1 MSIEQKIEGDIG
13 KLFLSDEID
22 LDKSP
27 IVRENIKELMDKA
40 KVVEVQM
47 ARVKYIDSSGIAAL
61 IEGMQLAKSNSK
73 EFCLTDVSNEVM
85 KVVQLAH
92 LDKFFKIK
100 SVTGQDAIEGGSEP
114 APVPEPEQPQASENV
129 DLTSSEEPQPA
140 ANFQSFRVLEKSSM
154 FHYMA
159 ETRWFFRCT
168 YQEPLGLPFH
178 RYQKD

>member
-40 KVVEVQM
+40 KVVEVQL

-73 EFCLTDVSNEVM
+73 EFFLTDVSNEVM
-85 KVVQLAH
+85 KVIQLAH

-100 SVTGQDAIEGGSEP
+100 STTGQNAQEGTDIEPEV
-114 APVPEPEQPQASENV
+114 APEPEPQASENV
-129 DLTSSEEPQPA
+129 DLNPAEDQQAQTESAETNNQSEETQPSIKREDDDGDKIK
-140 ANFQSFRVLEKSSM
+140 FKR
-154 FHYMA
+154 
-159 ETRWFFRCT
+159 
-168 YQEPLGLPFH
+168 
-178 RYQKD
+178 

>member
-13 KLFLSDEID
+13 KLFVSDEID

-27 IVRENIKELMDKA
+27 IVRESIKELMDKA

-73 EFCLTDVSNEVM
+73 EFFLTDVSNEVM
-85 KVVQLAH
+85 KVIQLAH

-100 SVTGQDAIEGGSEP
+100 STTGQNAQEGTDIEPEV
-114 APVPEPEQPQASENV
+114 APEPEPQASENV
-129 DLTSSEEPQPA
+129 DLNPAEDQQAQTESAETNKQSEETQPSIKREDDDGDKIK
-140 ANFQSFRVLEKSSM
+140 FKR
-154 FHYMA
+154 
-159 ETRWFFRCT
+159 
-168 YQEPLGLPFH
+168 
-178 RYQKD
+178 

>member
-73 EFCLTDVSNEVM
+73 EFFLTDVSNEVM
-85 KVVQLAH
+85 KVIQLAH

-100 SVTGQDAIEGGSEP
+100 STTGQNAQEGTDIEPEV
-114 APVPEPEQPQASENV
+114 APEPEPQASENV
-129 DLTSSEEPQPA
+129 DLSPAEDQQAQTESAETNNQSEETQPSIKREDDDGDKIK
-140 ANFQSFRVLEKSSM
+140 FKR
-154 FHYMA
+154 
-159 ETRWFFRCT
+159 
-168 YQEPLGLPFH
+168 
-178 RYQKD
+178 

>member
-1 MSIEQKIEGDIG
+1 MSIEQKINGNTGI
-13 KLFLSDEID
+13 LILSDEID

-27 IVRENIKELMDKA
+27 QVRENIKELIDKV
-40 KVVEVQM
+40 KVVEVHM
-47 ARVKYIDSSGIAAL
+47 AAVKYIDSSGIAAL
-61 IEGMQLAKSNSK
+61 VEGMQLSKSNSK

-114 APVPEPEQPQASENV
+114 APAPEPEQPQASENV

-140 ANFQSFRVLEKSSM
+140 TEAQSESNDTE
-154 FHYMA
+154 
-159 ETRWFFRCT
+159 ETQPSIRRDDDDGDDKIKFKR
-168 YQEPLGLPFH
+168 
-178 RYQKD
+178 

>member
-40 KVVEVQM
+40 KVIEVQM

-73 EFCLTDVSNEVM
+73 EFFLTDVSNEVM
-85 KVVQLAH
+85 KVIQLAH

-100 SVTGQDAIEGGSEP
+100 STTGQNAQEGTDIEPEV
-114 APVPEPEQPQASENV
+114 APEPEPQASENV
-129 DLTSSEEPQPA
+129 DLSPAEDQQAQTESAETNNQSEETQPSIKREDDDGDKIK
-140 ANFQSFRVLEKSSM
+140 FKR
-154 FHYMA
+154 
-159 ETRWFFRCT
+159 
-168 YQEPLGLPFH
+168 
-178 RYQKD
+178 